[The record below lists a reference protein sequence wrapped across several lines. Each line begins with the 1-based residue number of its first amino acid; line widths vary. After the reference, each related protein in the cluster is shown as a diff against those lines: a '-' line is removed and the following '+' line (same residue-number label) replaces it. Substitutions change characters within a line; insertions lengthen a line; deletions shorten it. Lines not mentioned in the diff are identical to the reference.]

1 MSINNRFKPDSKHE
15 TRPVFRF
22 QNRILI
28 KSPFSYITRPN
39 IFNFYHYIYYIY
51 VCVYV
56 YMRLLKK
63 YCHRLRSLCD
73 GKMCAEQ
80 QGENMSESSRINRL
94 H

>member
-1 MSINNRFKPDSKHE
+1 
-15 TRPVFRF
+15 
-22 QNRILI
+22 
-28 KSPFSYITRPN
+28 
-39 IFNFYHYIYYIY
+39 
-51 VCVYV
+51 
-56 YMRLLKK
+56 MRLLKK